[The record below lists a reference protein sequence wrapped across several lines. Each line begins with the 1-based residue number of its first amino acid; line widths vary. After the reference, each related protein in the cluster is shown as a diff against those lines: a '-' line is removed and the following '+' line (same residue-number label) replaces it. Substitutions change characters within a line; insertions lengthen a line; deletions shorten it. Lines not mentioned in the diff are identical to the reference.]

1 MPDAVRQR
9 LDAAGLNHRPI
20 LLSVDTDVS
29 LAGDPRREWLV
40 VTPDHLS
47 VTDGHDTLRS
57 VAWPAV
63 DRVRTTSGVGGGSLQ
78 VLGEP

>member
-1 MPDAVRQR
+1 VPDAVRQR

-29 LAGDPRREWLV
+29 LAGDPRHEWLV

-47 VTDGHDTLRS
+47 VTDGHDTLR
-57 VAWPAV
+57 
-63 DRVRTTSGVGGGSLQ
+63 
-78 VLGEP
+78 